1 MLLESATDGSILFSL
16 HNPECEFLSDTPGVA
31 VTTVKTENHLM
42 HVIKN
47 EFEYRM
53 WMMKNYFLLDGI
65 QGDSLLTEEELED
78 FLFESRP
85 AQYPCLATVQPSPA
99 LPWDD
104 EISFIYPEQISQ
116 WAKEMGVI
124 KC

>member
-1 MLLESATDGSILFSL
+1 MY
-16 HNPECEFLSDTPGVA
+16 
-31 VTTVKTENHLM
+31 M
-42 HVIKN
+42 IKN
-47 EFEYRM
+47 DFEYRE
-53 WMMKNYFLLDGI
+53 WMMKTYFLLDGI

-85 AQYPCLATVQPSPA
+85 RLYPCLASIQSSSVRP
-99 LPWDD
+99 LDN
-104 EISFIYPEQISQ
+104 EISFIYPEQITH

>member
-1 MLLESATDGSILFSL
+1 ML
-16 HNPECEFLSDTPGVA
+16 
-31 VTTVKTENHLM
+31 
-42 HVIKN
+42 KN
-47 EFEYRM
+47 DFEYRE
-53 WMMKNYFLLDGI
+53 WMMTAYFLLDGI

-85 AQYPCLATVQPSPA
+85 EIYPCLAMIKPSSVRP
-99 LPWDD
+99 LDN
-104 EISFIYPEQISQ
+104 EISFIYPEQISR

>member
-1 MLLESATDGSILFSL
+1 MF
-16 HNPECEFLSDTPGVA
+16 
-31 VTTVKTENHLM
+31 M
-42 HVIKN
+42 IKN
-47 EFEYRM
+47 DFEYRD
-53 WMMKNYFLLDGI
+53 WMMKTYFLLDGI

-85 AQYPCLATVQPSPA
+85 ALYPCLATLQLSSVRP
-99 LPWDD
+99 LDN
-104 EISFIYPEQISQ
+104 EISFIYPEQISL

>member
-1 MLLESATDGSILFSL
+1 MY
-16 HNPECEFLSDTPGVA
+16 
-31 VTTVKTENHLM
+31 
-42 HVIKN
+42 VIKN

-85 AQYPCLATVQPSPA
+85 AKYPCLATVQSSST
-99 LPWDD
+99 LSWDN
-104 EISFIYPEQISQ
+104 EILFIYPEQISQ